1 MQWSSESERR
11 LTAKVPWG
19 GSPQHIARTCVE
31 TFARLHGKPRITPGI
46 VDVGVVAYMRLCK
59 GEQPF
64 AAHGIV
70 IETSYPYRAC
80 NVREGK

>member
-1 MQWSSESERR
+1 
-11 LTAKVPWG
+11 
-19 GSPQHIARTCVE
+19 VE